1 MVTGMLKTK
10 WFRISVCSALGLI
23 VLLLV
28 FLLGAYIGEKKAEF
42 GYKWGQNYG
51 RFFGE
56 PRIGFFNNA
65 TGSNMQGPQGPMG
78 INAFGN
84 GGTVLKVDGTTMA
97 IKGNDNIEKVIAIDP
112 QTAIR
117 EGDAAIRLS
126 DIEPGDQVVV
136 IGAPDNGGQILARLI
151 RVFDHQNQPTS
162 TNANN
167 Q

>member
-1 MVTGMLKTK
+1 MVTDMLKAK
-10 WFRISVCSALGLI
+10 WFRITICSALGLI

-42 GYKWGQNYG
+42 GYRWGQNYG

-56 PRIGFFNNA
+56 PRVGFFNNA
-65 TGSNMQGPQGPMG
+65 TGSNMQGPQSPMG

-84 GGTVLKVDGTTMA
+84 GGVVLKVDGTTMA

-112 QTAIR
+112 QTLIR
-117 EGDAAIRLS
+117 EGNSAISLS
-126 DIEPGDQVVV
+126 DIESGDQVVV
-136 IGAPDNGGQILARLI
+136 IGAPDNTGQILARFI
-151 RVFDHQNQPTS
+151 RVFEHHNQPTPTS
-162 TNANN
+162 TNN